1 MRKTTLLLIDIALLY
16 GSLVVMLALRYQNNL
31 AEQFA
36 IHLLPFTIIF
46 VIWLVIFYISNLY
59 DQRTLRNTIFFY
71 SRLFEAIV
79 VATVI
84 STSFFYLIP
93 FFGIAPKTNL
103 ALFIVIFAIL
113 EFGGRFLF
121 NSVVETRFKKLT
133 LIVGDNDQA
142 QELALFIKEN
152 PQLGYAVKEIIDTKQ
167 TAHLS
172 EIMTT
177 PNLDTIVISPSA
189 YQTPE
194 IRDIFYKALGRKIN
208 FYGLATF
215 YERLTG
221 RVPLDAIDQ
230 IWFLENLS
238 EGNKRAYETLKR
250 FSDIIFGLIFGT
262 ISLVLYPFVI
272 MAIQLG
278 SPGPLFYT
286 QTRIGR
292 LGKSFKMIKFRTMIL
307 DAEAGTGAVWA
318 KDDDQRVTGIGKFLR
333 RSRIDELPQ
342 LWNIIKGE
350 MSLVGPRAERPEFHE
365 TLKREVPFY
374 EERYLIKPGLSG
386 WAQINYPYGASVK
399 DAAEKLKYDLY
410 YIKNRSFL
418 LDFGIILKTIRIA
431 LSQAGK

>member
-1 MRKTTLLLIDIALLY
+1 MRKTTLLLIDVALLY
-16 GSLVVMLALRYQNNL
+16 GSLVAMLALRYQSNL
-31 AEQFA
+31 GGQFA
-36 IHLLPFTIIF
+36 IHLLPLTIIF

-71 SRLFEAIV
+71 SRLFEAII

-103 ALFIVIFAIL
+103 ALFILIFTML
-113 EFGGRFLF
+113 EFGGRSLF
-121 NSVVETRFKKLT
+121 NSIVETRFKKLI
-133 LIVGDNDQA
+133 LIVGDNEQA
-142 QELALFIKEN
+142 QELTLFIKEN
-152 PQLGYAVKEIIDTKQ
+152 PQLGYTVKEIIDIQQ

-172 EIMTT
+172 EVMTT
-177 PNLDTIVISPSA
+177 ANLDTIVISPSA

-194 IRDIFYKALGRKIN
+194 IRDIFYKALGQKIN

-238 EGNKRAYETLKR
+238 EGNKRVYETLKR
-250 FSDIIFGLIFGT
+250 FYDIIFGLIFGT

-272 MAIQLG
+272 ISIQLG

-307 DAEAGTGAVWA
+307 DAEASTGAVWA
-318 KDDDQRVTGIGKFLR
+318 QDNDQRVTGIGKFLR

-342 LWNIIKGE
+342 LWNIVKGE
-350 MSLVGPRAERPEFHE
+350 MSLVGPRAERPEFHD

-418 LDFGIILKTIRIA
+418 LDLGIILKTIRIA